1 MEVFILIFVISI
13 AYVGMTPTSTSLL
26 GMNPV
31 SSADLWPVLFAP
43 LAVILLV
50 LLIVVVGVVVYIKH
64 RRNLLTKESEDK
76 RIEGVSEGW
85 FISYYNLQCDNVTCQ
100 FK

>member
-1 MEVFILIFVISI
+1 MEVFILIFVI
-13 AYVGMTPTSTSLL
+13 AYVGMTPASTSLL
-26 GMNPV
+26 GVSPV

-50 LLIVVVGVVVYIKH
+50 PFIVVVGAVVYIKR

-85 FISYYNLQCDNVTCQ
+85 FFTYYNLQCDNVTCQ
-100 FK
+100 LK